1 MKKYINYLLS
11 FANIIVS
18 VSAAVVLCLFISAF
32 KSDNTINI
40 IFSNLKW
47 TIAIPIVGMVIG
59 CILVG
64 IFFYLF
70 YNLVKNNENPIN
82 PKLVSRIK
90 TCGLCTLANFVIPVT
105 LSIVA
110 ILCNK
115 QEMNIVLLSTG
126 FGLSAF
132 ISLIIMG
139 FVAYLNLGISFSELS
154 REELKRISEEENN
167 QSNIDENN
175 NEANSNN
182 ENNKQEATGDSF

>member
-32 KSDNTINI
+32 KSDDTINI

-90 TCGLCTLANFVIPVT
+90 TSGLSTLANFVIPVT

-115 QEMNIVLLSTG
+115 QEMNIVLLSIG

>member
-11 FANIIVS
+11 FANIAVS
-18 VSAAVVLCLFISAF
+18 VSAAIVLCLFISAF
-32 KSDNTINI
+32 KSENTINV
-40 IFSNLKW
+40 IFSDLKW

-59 CILVG
+59 CVLVG
-64 IFFYLF
+64 VFFYLF

-90 TCGLCTLANFVIPVT
+90 TCGFCTLANFIVPIT

-115 QEMNIVLLSTG
+115 QEMNIVLLSIG
-126 FGLSAF
+126 FGLSAL

-154 REELKRISEEENN
+154 REELKRIAEEENN
-167 QSNIDENN
+167 QTNINENNEDVNN
-175 NEANSNN
+175 NEDS
-182 ENNKQEATGDSF
+182 KLEATGDSF

>member
-90 TCGLCTLANFVIPVT
+90 TSGLSTLANFVIPVT

-115 QEMNIVLLSTG
+115 QEMNIVLLSIG